1 MARRCESWHGA
12 AAQGKD
18 SFELVAV
25 TRMSRR
31 GEVWS
36 GMIRFGMV
44 RLGQAGFGKDSFE
57 LVAASANSQG
67 SARRDEAGLGKAGQ
81 GKARTL

>member
-25 TRMSRR
+25 TRMFWLGRAWHVHAGPGKVRR
-31 GEVWS
+31 GLA
-36 GMIRFGMV
+36 R
-44 RLGQAGFGKDSFE
+44 
-57 LVAASANSQG
+57 QG
-67 SARRDEAGLGKAGQ
+67 LF
-81 GKARTL
+81 

>member
-25 TRMSRR
+25 TRMFWPGLAGR
-31 GEVWS
+31 
-36 GMIRFGMV
+36 
-44 RLGQAGFGKDSFE
+44 GQAWQGKDSVE
-57 LVAASANSQG
+57 LVAVSANG
-67 SARRDEAGLGKAGQ
+67 
-81 GKARTL
+81 

>member
-25 TRMSRR
+25 SAN
-31 GEVWS
+31 V
-36 GMIRFGMV
+36 
-44 RLGQAGFGKDSFE
+44 LAGQGVACPGGAGQGSAGIGKDYFE
-57 LVAASANSQG
+57 LVAVTRMSGRGPAG
-67 SARRDEAGLGKAGQ
+67 HGITGRGMAGLGLFELVA
-81 GKARTL
+81 